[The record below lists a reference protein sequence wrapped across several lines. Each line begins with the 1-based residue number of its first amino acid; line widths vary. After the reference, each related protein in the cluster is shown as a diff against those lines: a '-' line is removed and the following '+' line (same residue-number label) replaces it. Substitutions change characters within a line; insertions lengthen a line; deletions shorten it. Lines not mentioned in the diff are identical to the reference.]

1 MKVFFIFLIVLE
13 SQQNF
18 SNSNVNLNDTIGEL
32 VKTLERMKAKKDAL
46 DMDLAKGESLR
57 DDLTLKLNQ
66 CIEELN
72 KVNGN
77 HIFFILIESLE
88 QKHSILQVYDKIIN
102 ESDSAYSKIVKSTE
116 ALYQMVKNEEKRI
129 TSNTFSFSPNM
140 K

>member
-1 MKVFFIFLIVLE
+1 
-13 SQQNF
+13 
-18 SNSNVNLNDTIGEL
+18 
-32 VKTLERMKAKKDAL
+32 MKAKKDAL

-77 HIFFILIESLE
+77 RIFFILIESLE

>member
-1 MKVFFIFLIVLE
+1 
-13 SQQNF
+13 
-18 SNSNVNLNDTIGEL
+18 
-32 VKTLERMKAKKDAL
+32 MKAKKDAL

-77 HIFFILIESLE
+77 HIFFIRIESLE
-88 QKHSILQVYDKIIN
+88 QKHSILQIYDKIIN